1 MSAYLQEFKSDNDI
15 EEQFEIK
22 LEPGTEVLLAWYGY
36 GSYCGEALVIFR
48 KDGKLFEVNAN
59 HCSCFALEG
68 QWKPEETTLDALRM
82 RDLTASAYSCG
93 GEQKALTALGAL
105 LESLKEVIDDT
116 PQVEEAFT
124 LWCKSKFGDEFEFFN
139 SDPKSSPFFAA
150 FLAGWQAR
158 ESKVSK

>member
-1 MSAYLQEFKSDNDI
+1 MSAYFQEFKSDNDI
-15 EEQFEIK
+15 EEQFGVRLK
-22 LEPGTEVLLAWYGY
+22 PGTKVLLAWYGY

-48 KDGKLFEVNAN
+48 KDGKLYEVNAS
-59 HCSCFALEG
+59 HCSCFGLEG
-68 QWKPEETTLDALRM
+68 QWTPEETTLDALRM
-82 RDLTASAYSCG
+82 RDLTSSSKCD
-93 GEQKALTALGAL
+93 GEQEAFTAFGVL

-150 FLAGWQAR
+150 FLAGWHAHGGR
-158 ESKVSK
+158 K

>member
-1 MSAYLQEFKSDNDI
+1 MNPAFWCDCCERRHRRLWECRCGCRASSDPDDRALNI
-15 EEQFEIK
+15 R
-22 LEPGTEVLLAWYGY
+22 
-36 GSYCGEALVIFR
+36 EA
-48 KDGKLFEVNAN
+48 
-59 HCSCFALEG
+59 
-68 QWKPEETTLDALRM
+68 
-82 RDLTASAYSCG
+82 
-93 GEQKALTALGAL
+93 
-105 LESLKEVIDDT
+105 IDDT